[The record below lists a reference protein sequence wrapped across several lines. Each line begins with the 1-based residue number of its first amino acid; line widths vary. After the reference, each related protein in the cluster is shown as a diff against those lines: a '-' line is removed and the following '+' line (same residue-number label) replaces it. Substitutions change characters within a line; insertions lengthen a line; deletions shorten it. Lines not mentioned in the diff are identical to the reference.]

1 MLFITASF
9 SVNAFLMKGFHL
21 QVTIHISGKAGFH
34 AVFHIHMSN
43 SPCLRCFA
51 CSLIPGT
58 LPDPGT
64 YKFFLSSF
72 YPHPS

>member
-9 SVNAFLMKGFHL
+9 SVSAFLMKGFHL

-43 SPCLRCFA
+43 SP
-51 CSLIPGT
+51 S
-58 LPDPGT
+58 
-64 YKFFLSSF
+64 
-72 YPHPS
+72 